1 MDLLRAARPNDAIP
15 RLILNQVGLPKRPE
29 IEAGEFAK
37 ALGIEVLS
45 SIPFDAQLFG
55 TAANNGQ
62 MIAEIQSGG
71 KVTEAFGHIAT
82 ALTGRGEQKRAR
94 RSLFEPLVAKLIR
107 RKA

>member
-1 MDLLRAARPNDAIP
+1 MP

-29 IEAGEFAK
+29 IEAAEFAK
-37 ALGIEVLS
+37 ALGIEVMS

-62 MIAEIQSGG
+62 MIAEVQAGS
-71 KVTEAFGHIAT
+71 KVADVFVQIGT
-82 ALTGRGEQKRAR
+82 ALTGRGEQKRGK
-94 RSLFEPLVAKLIR
+94 RSLFEPLVAKLMR